1 VPLLSVEATAII
13 LNQVESC
20 DRIVSEGGSVMD
32 THRRSIAKALSWR
45 ITAFLIT
52 FIVVF
57 LVTGQTDTAVG
68 IGVVDS
74 LIKIV
79 VYYAHERMWFR
90 IPFGRGKPLEY
101 EI

>member
-1 VPLLSVEATAII
+1 M
-13 LNQVESC
+13 
-20 DRIVSEGGSVMD
+20 MD
-32 THRRSIAKALSWR
+32 THRRSIVKALSWR
-45 ITAFLIT
+45 LAAFLIT

-68 IGVVDS
+68 IGLVDS
-74 LIKIV
+74 FIKIV
-79 VYYAHERMWFR
+79 AYYAHERIWFR